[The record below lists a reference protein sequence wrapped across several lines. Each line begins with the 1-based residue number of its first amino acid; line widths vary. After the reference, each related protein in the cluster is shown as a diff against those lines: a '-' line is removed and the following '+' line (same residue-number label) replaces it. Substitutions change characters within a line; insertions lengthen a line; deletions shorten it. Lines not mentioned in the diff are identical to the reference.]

1 MRVGATAGKRDSPAA
16 DTLPAIGAPGTTPW
30 SSGPWLVAHPPLGV
44 NSCGENPRGGQT
56 CERTHSANA
65 GRIAGS
71 TTWAYVPNA
80 CSTREDPPGWSGRW
94 LRSSQGPRGG
104 TVSEQRRTSTSSFG
118 VGRREAHDASQFYAR
133 FRAPEITD
141 DDRVEVAPEFG
152 DGCIE
157 GDIRQRDDLPDG
169 SVALVVT
176 SPPYF
181 AGKEYEEALG
191 QGDIPASYAEFLEVL
206 RDVFAVCVRKLEPGG
221 RIAVNVAN
229 LGRKPY
235 RSLSADVIGILQD
248 DLGLLLRGEVIWQK
262 GEGAAGNCAW
272 GSFRSAANPVLRDIT
287 ERVIIASKGRFDR
300 ATSTQRRAAEGLPN
314 ANTLTSDEFMSATL
328 DVWHIEPESA
338 RRVNHPAP
346 FPVELP
352 ERLIHLYTF
361 LGDLILD
368 PFMGS
373 GSTLVAAVRTGR
385 RGVGYDTDPSYVR
398 TARRRVQR
406 SLAQH
411 PGSTSLGSPLGTI
424 HIPPHHLDD
433 ADNFQARATKEGKA
447 AQAIA
452 QKVLQDA
459 GFRVTHRNSK
469 LRGTGVL
476 MNFIGLDADE
486 RPWYFDVTGAF
497 TTTRG
502 GLLRTDSVW
511 KCLGRAHV
519 VQNKV
524 NAGQIEKTPL
534 VFLTSHLPHR
544 GSEGDVA
551 LRAAGPAAFFDG
563 IAMLSDDGRQ
573 RLATYAAGGCTR
585 PLPGFWSQKDIERL
599 V

>member
-1 MRVGATAGKRDSPAA
+1 MP
-16 DTLPAIGAPGTTPW
+16 
-30 SSGPWLVAHPPLGV
+30 
-44 NSCGENPRGGQT
+44 
-56 CERTHSANA
+56 
-65 GRIAGS
+65 
-71 TTWAYVPNA
+71 
-80 CSTREDPPGWSGRW
+80 
-94 LRSSQGPRGG
+94 LRSSRTRGE
-104 TVSEQRRTSTSSFG
+104 TDSVSEQRRTSTSNFG
-118 VGRREAHDASQFYAR
+118 VGRRESHDASQFYAR
-133 FRAPEITD
+133 FRAPDIVD
-141 DDRVEVAPEFG
+141 DDRLVLAPNLG

-157 GDIRQRDDLPDG
+157 GDIRKRNDLPDG

-191 QGDIPASYAEFLEVL
+191 KGQVPASYRDFLAMLREV
-206 RDVFAVCVRKLEPGG
+206 FTVCVRKLEPGG

-262 GEGAAGNCAW
+262 GQGAAGNCAW
-272 GSFRSAANPVLRDIT
+272 GSYRSAANPVLRDIT

-300 ATSTQRRAAEGLPN
+300 AKSTQQRAVESLPCEN
-314 ANTLTSDEFMSATL
+314 SLTSDEFMSATL

-346 FPVELP
+346 FPVQLP
-352 ERLIHLYTF
+352 ERIIHLYTF
-361 LGDLILD
+361 EGDMVLD

-373 GSTLVAAVRTGR
+373 GSTLVAAVRTRR
-385 RGVGYDTDPSYVR
+385 RGVGYDTDPAYVN
-398 TARRRVQR
+398 TARQRVQNA
-406 SLAQH
+406 LGH
-411 PGSTSLGSPLGTI
+411 PITTPSSSASARGLI
-424 HIPPHHLDD
+424 EIPARGLDE
-433 ADNFQARATKEGKA
+433 AESFQARATKEGKA

-452 QKVLQDA
+452 QQVLEDA

-476 MNFIGLDADE
+476 MNFIAVDADE

-524 NAGQIEKTPL
+524 NAGRVEKTAL
-534 VFLTSHLPHR
+534 VFLTSHLPHK

-551 LRAAGPAAFFDG
+551 LRAAGPDAFFDA
-563 IAMLSDDGRQ
+563 IAMLSDDGRH
-573 RLATYAAGGCTR
+573 RLARYAAGSCTR
-585 PLPGFWSQKDIERL
+585 PLPGFWPARDIERL
-599 V
+599 G

>member
-1 MRVGATAGKRDSPAA
+1 V
-16 DTLPAIGAPGTTPW
+16 
-30 SSGPWLVAHPPLGV
+30 
-44 NSCGENPRGGQT
+44 
-56 CERTHSANA
+56 
-65 GRIAGS
+65 
-71 TTWAYVPNA
+71 
-80 CSTREDPPGWSGRW
+80 
-94 LRSSQGPRGG
+94 SQ
-104 TVSEQRRTSTSSFG
+104 QRRTSTSNFG
-118 VGRREAHDASQFYAR
+118 VGRRENHDASQFYAR
-133 FRAPEITD
+133 FRAPEIID
-141 DDRVEVAPEFG
+141 DDYVALAPDLG

-157 GDIRQRDDLPDG
+157 GDIRDRKDLPDR

-181 AGKEYEEALG
+181 SGKEYEQALG
-191 QGDIPASYAEFLEVL
+191 QGQIPASYGEFLEML
-206 RDVFAVCVRKLEPGG
+206 RDVFSVCVRKLEPGG

-300 ATSTQRRAAEGLPN
+300 VKSTPRRAVEGLPHE
-314 ANTLTSDEFMSATL
+314 NTLTSDEFMSATL
-328 DVWHIEPESA
+328 DVWRIEPESA

-346 FPVELP
+346 FPVQLP

-361 LGDLILD
+361 LGDVVLD

-373 GSTLVAAVRTGR
+373 GSTLVGAVRTGR
-385 RGVGYDTDPSYVR
+385 RGVGYDTDPEYVQTARHRVQQALTHR
-398 TARRRVQR
+398 TA
-406 SLAQH
+406 S
-411 PGSTSLGSPLGTI
+411 PTSIGSPLEI
-424 HIPPHHLDD
+424 FEFPPQVVED
-433 ADNFQARATKEGKA
+433 ADSFQARATKEGKA

-452 QKVLQDA
+452 HKVLEDA
-459 GFRVTHRNSK
+459 GFRVAYRNSK

-476 MNFIGLDADE
+476 MNLIALDADE

-524 NAGQIEKTPL
+524 NAGRVEKTPL
-534 VFLTSHLPHR
+534 VFLTSHLPTK

-551 LRAAGPAAFFDG
+551 LRAAGPDAFFDA
-563 IAMLSDDGRQ
+563 IAMLSDDGRR

-585 PLPGFWSQKDIERL
+585 PLPGFWTERDIEPL
-599 V
+599 E

>member
-1 MRVGATAGKRDSPAA
+1 VA
-16 DTLPAIGAPGTTPW
+16 D
-30 SSGPWLVAHPPLGV
+30 V
-44 NSCGENPRGGQT
+44 
-56 CERTHSANA
+56 
-65 GRIAGS
+65 
-71 TTWAYVPNA
+71 
-80 CSTREDPPGWSGRW
+80 
-94 LRSSQGPRGG
+94 
-104 TVSEQRRTSTSSFG
+104 RRLSTSTSTFG
-118 VGRREAHDASQFYAR
+118 VGRREGHDASQFYAR
-133 FRAPEITD
+133 FRPPEISGD
-141 DDRVEVAPEFG
+141 ERVATAPDLG
-152 DGCIE
+152 DGCIH
-157 GDIRQRDDLPDG
+157 GDIRRRDDVPDR

-191 QGDIPASYAEFLEVL
+191 QGQIPASYGEFLGML
-206 RDVFAVCVRKLEPGG
+206 HDVFEVCVRKLEPGG

-262 GEGAAGNCAW
+262 GDGAAGNCAW

-287 ERVIIASKGRFDR
+287 ERVVIASKGRFDR
-300 ATSTQRRAAEGLPN
+300 AKSAQQRAAVGYPHED
-314 ANTLTSDEFMSATL
+314 TLTSDEFMAATL

-346 FPVELP
+346 FPAELP

-361 LGDLILD
+361 AGDLVLD

-373 GSTLVAAVRTGR
+373 GSTLVAAVQTGR
-385 RGVGYDTDPSYVR
+385 RAVGYDTDPSYVEI
-398 TARRRVQR
+398 ARRRVHLARAQR
-406 SLAQH
+406 RPVAVAAG
-411 PGSTSLGSPLGTI
+411 PRSTT
-424 HIPPHHLDD
+424 DD
-433 ADNFQARATKEGKA
+433 ADTFHARALREGKA
-447 AQAIA
+447 ARAIA
-452 QKVLQDA
+452 ATVLEEA
-459 GFRVTHRNSK
+459 GFRITDRNRK

-476 MNFIGLDADE
+476 VNVVAVDRDG

-502 GLLRTDSVW
+502 GLLRTDAVW

-524 NAGQIEKTPL
+524 NAGRAEKTPL
-534 VFLTSHLPHR
+534 VLLTSHLPAH
-544 GSEGDVA
+544 GTDGDIA
-551 LRAAGPAAFFDG
+551 LRAAGPDAFFDAM
-563 IAMLSDDGRQ
+563 AMLSDDGKR

-585 PLPGFWSQKDIERL
+585 PLPGFWTQGDIDRL
-599 V
+599 G

>member
-1 MRVGATAGKRDSPAA
+1 
-16 DTLPAIGAPGTTPW
+16 
-30 SSGPWLVAHPPLGV
+30 
-44 NSCGENPRGGQT
+44 
-56 CERTHSANA
+56 
-65 GRIAGS
+65 
-71 TTWAYVPNA
+71 
-80 CSTREDPPGWSGRW
+80 
-94 LRSSQGPRGG
+94 
-104 TVSEQRRTSTSSFG
+104 VSEQRRTSTSNFG

-133 FRAPEITD
+133 FRTPAITD
-141 DDRVEVAPEFG
+141 DDRVAVAPDLG
-152 DGCIE
+152 DGCME
-157 GDIRQRDDLPDG
+157 GDIRLRDDLPDR

-191 QGDIPASYAEFLEVL
+191 NGQVPASYGEFLDML
-206 RDVFAVCVRKLEPGG
+206 REVFAVCVRKLEPGG

-300 ATSTQRRAAEGLPN
+300 AKSPQQRATERYPHQ
-314 ANTLTSDEFMSATL
+314 NTLTSDEFMSATL
-328 DVWHIEPESA
+328 DVWHIEPERA
-338 RRVNHPAP
+338 RRVHHPAP
-346 FPVELP
+346 FPVQLP

-361 LGDLILD
+361 VGDLVLD

-373 GSTLVAAVRTGR
+373 GSALVAAVRTGR

-398 TARRRVQR
+398 TARQRVQE
-406 SLAQH
+406 SLARYGES
-411 PGSTSLGSPLGTI
+411 PTSPGSPLGDTET
-424 HIPPHHLDD
+424 PRDDLDD
-433 ADNFQARATKEGKA
+433 ADSFQARATKEGKA

-452 QKVLQDA
+452 SKVLENA

-476 MNFIGLDADE
+476 INFIAVDADE

-502 GLLRTDSVW
+502 GLLHTDSVW

-519 VQNKV
+519 VQSSV
-524 NAGQIEKTPL
+524 NGGRGEKAPL
-534 VFLTSHLPHR
+534 VFLTSHLPNK
-544 GSEGDVA
+544 GSDGDVA
-551 LRAAGPAAFFDG
+551 LRAAGPDGFFDA
-563 IAMLSDDGRQ
+563 IAMLSADGRR
-573 RLATYAAGGCTR
+573 RLATYAAGGWTR
-585 PLPGFWSQKDIERL
+585 PLPGFWSDRDIERL
-599 V
+599 GSARIARAPGPRRGRQLR

>member
-1 MRVGATAGKRDSPAA
+1 MSD
-16 DTLPAIGAPGTTPW
+16 
-30 SSGPWLVAHPPLGV
+30 
-44 NSCGENPRGGQT
+44 
-56 CERTHSANA
+56 
-65 GRIAGS
+65 
-71 TTWAYVPNA
+71 
-80 CSTREDPPGWSGRW
+80 
-94 LRSSQGPRGG
+94 
-104 TVSEQRRTSTSSFG
+104 QRRTSTSNFG

-133 FRAPEITD
+133 FRAPTITD
-141 DDRVEVAPEFG
+141 DDRVAIAPDLG

-157 GDIRQRDDLPDG
+157 GDIRGRDDLPDG

-181 AGKEYEEALG
+181 AGKEYEETLG
-191 QGDIPASYAEFLEVL
+191 RGHVPSSYGDFLDML
-206 RDVFAVCVRKLEPGG
+206 REVFAVCVRKLEPGG

-262 GEGAAGNCAW
+262 GAGAAGNCAW

-287 ERVIIASKGRFDR
+287 ERVVIASKGRFDR
-300 ATSTQRRAAEGLPN
+300 AKSTQQRTADEYPHE
-314 ANTLTSDEFMSATL
+314 NTLTADEFMSATL
-328 DVWHIEPESA
+328 DVWHIDPESA
-338 RRVNHPAP
+338 RRVDHPAP
-346 FPVELP
+346 FPVQLP

-361 LGDLILD
+361 VNDVVLD

-373 GSTLVAAVRTGR
+373 GSSLVAAVRTGR
-385 RGVGYDTDPSYVR
+385 RGIGYDTDNSYVR
-398 TARRRVQR
+398 TARQRVAQA
-406 SLAQH
+406 LAQYT
-411 PGSTSLGSPLGTI
+411 TSPASAPSPLGAI
-424 HIPPHHLDD
+424 EVPRHDPD
-433 ADNFQARATKEGKA
+433 ADHFQARATKEGKA

-452 QKVLQDA
+452 HKVIEDA

-476 MNFIGLDADE
+476 MNFIAVDADE

-519 VQNKV
+519 VQNKD
-524 NAGQIEKTPL
+524 NAGRLEKTPL
-534 VFLTSHLPHR
+534 VFLTSHLPNR

-551 LRAAGPAAFFDG
+551 LRAAGPHAFFDA
-563 IAMLSDDGRQ
+563 IAMLSDDGRR
-573 RLATYAAGGCTR
+573 RLKTYAAGGCTR
-585 PLPGFWSQKDIERL
+585 PLPGFWTGRDIDRL
-599 V
+599 G

>member
-1 MRVGATAGKRDSPAA
+1 M
-16 DTLPAIGAPGTTPW
+16 
-30 SSGPWLVAHPPLGV
+30 
-44 NSCGENPRGGQT
+44 
-56 CERTHSANA
+56 
-65 GRIAGS
+65 
-71 TTWAYVPNA
+71 
-80 CSTREDPPGWSGRW
+80 
-94 LRSSQGPRGG
+94 
-104 TVSEQRRTSTSSFG
+104 SEQRRTSTSNFG
-118 VGRREAHDASQFYAR
+118 VGRREGHDASQFYSR
-133 FRAPEITD
+133 FRAPELID
-141 DDRVEVAPEFG
+141 DDYLGVAPDLG

-157 GDIRQRDDLPDG
+157 GDIRKRKDLPDG
-169 SVALVVT
+169 SIALVVT

-191 QGDIPASYAEFLEVL
+191 KGEIPASYREFLDML
-206 RDVFAVCVRKLEPGG
+206 REVFAVCVKKLEPGG

-272 GSFRSAANPVLRDIT
+272 GSYRSAANPVLRDIT

-300 ATSTQRRAAEGLPN
+300 AKSPQQRASEGLPYKN
-314 ANTLTSDEFMSATL
+314 PTLTSDEFMSATL
-328 DVWHIEPESA
+328 DIWHIEPESA

-346 FPVELP
+346 FPVQLP
-352 ERLIHLYTF
+352 ERLIQLYTF
-361 LGDLILD
+361 EGDVVLD

-373 GSTLVAAVRTGR
+373 GSTLVAAVCTGR
-385 RGVGYDTDPSYVR
+385 RGVGYDTDATYVS
-398 TARRRVQR
+398 TARQRVQ
-406 SLAQH
+406 SALAQRMATPRDEDSK
-411 PGSTSLGSPLGTI
+411 PGAIDIPLYS
-424 HIPPHHLDD
+424 LDD
-433 ADNFQARATKEGKA
+433 PENFQARAAKEGKA

-452 QKVLQDA
+452 HKVIEDA
-459 GFRVTHRNSK
+459 GFRVTLRNSK

-476 MNFIGLDADE
+476 MNLVAVDADE

-524 NAGQIEKTPL
+524 NAGRMEKTPL
-534 VFLTSHLPHR
+534 VFLTSHLPKR

-551 LRAAGPAAFFDG
+551 LRAAGPDAFFDA
-563 IAMLSDDGRQ
+563 IAMLSDEGRR
-573 RLATYAAGGCTR
+573 RLAHYAAGGCTR
-585 PLPGFWSQKDIERL
+585 PLPGFWTTRDIERL
-599 V
+599 G